1 MTTIRSALVLL
12 VVLSVVVAGAGS
24 VAVADETDDGTDEDA
39 DAERPMGTEL
49 STFLQSSTADAGAAV
64 TTGMFV
70 AGYEN
75 GDADRREAAVA
86 ERTAELEAKLS
97 TLRDEHDR
105 LSDRTNASSIA
116 DRSEASSLAYTA
128 QLTRLEAEIETL
140 ERALDEL
147 APRADE
153 VGVEDE
159 SVAELRTEAAEL
171 AESNRT
177 DSGTA
182 TGTS

>member
-1 MTTIRSALVLL
+1 MTTIRSALLVLA
-12 VVLSVVVAGAGS
+12 VLSVVVASAGS
-24 VAVADETDDGTDEDA
+24 IAVADGDDGTDEPA
-39 DAERPMGTEL
+39 GAERPMGTEL

-64 TTGMFV
+64 TTGMFL

-116 DRSEASSLAYTA
+116 DRPEAASLAYTA

-140 ERALDEL
+140 ERAIDEL

-153 VGVEDE
+153 VGIESE
-159 SVAELRTEAAEL
+159 SVAELRTGAAEL

-177 DSGTA
+177 DAGIA